1 MVKAHIYLEGGGDY
15 KYGKIRCREGFNKLL
30 EKCGF
35 TGRMPKLT
43 ASGSRNSAYDDFKT
57 AHAGASG
64 TDYVALLVDSE
75 DPVTDIGKPWAHLF
89 NRDGWLQ
96 PPGATDDQALLMT
109 TCMETW
115 ITADHGAL
123 ASHFGQCLQ
132 ASALPPPQG
141 LENRGRDDVQTRLEN
156 ATRDCPGMYAKGKK
170 SFELLGKLDPKAIEP
185 KLPSFGRACKILNA
199 KL

>member
-1 MVKAHIYLEGGGDY
+1 MKARIYLEGGGDY
-15 KYGKIRCREGFNKLL
+15 KDGKIRCREGFRKLL

-35 TGRMPKLT
+35 AGRMPSLT
-43 ASGSRNSAYDDFKT
+43 ASGSRDSAYDDFKT
-57 AHAGASG
+57 SHANASG

-75 DPVTDIGKPWAHLF
+75 DPVTDVDKPWAHLL

-96 PPGATDDQALLMT
+96 PQGAADDQVLLMT

-115 ITADHGAL
+115 IIADHEAL
-123 ASHFGQCLQ
+123 TSHFGQYLQ
-132 ASALPPPQG
+132 SSALPPLQD
-141 LENRGRDDVQTRLEN
+141 LENRGRDDVQTRLEH
-156 ATRDCPGMYAKGKK
+156 ATRDCSGPYAKGKK

-185 KLPSFGRACKILNA
+185 NLPSFGRARKILDA